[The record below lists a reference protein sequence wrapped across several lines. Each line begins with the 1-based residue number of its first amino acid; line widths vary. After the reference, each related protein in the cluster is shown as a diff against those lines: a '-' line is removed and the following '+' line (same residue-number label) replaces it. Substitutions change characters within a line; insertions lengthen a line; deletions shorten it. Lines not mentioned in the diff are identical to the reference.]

1 MAAAVGLLS
10 AAVSAACIWEPR
22 NARNG
27 AARPGPAPTMAAP
40 WSWARLAG
48 SARRSG
54 QNMAAVA
61 RTPTFLIILVENISN
76 LTRATGGYQVT
87 CMLCEHQLHETVLMV
102 MEAQAALLH
111 VP

>member
-27 AARPGPAPTMAAP
+27 APLSGPTPATAAP
-40 WSWARLAG
+40 YTWERLAR

-76 LTRATGGYQVT
+76 LTRATGGYQVSYT
-87 CMLCEHQLHETVLMV
+87 LCMLWLQKASLCS
-102 MEAQAALLH
+102 
-111 VP
+111 

>member
-1 MAAAVGLLS
+1 MGLLS

-22 NARNG
+22 NARDG
-27 AARPGPAPTMAAP
+27 ASLSGPASVAAAP
-40 WSWARLAG
+40 WTWQRLAK

-76 LTRATGGYQVT
+76 LTRATGGYQVS
-87 CMLCEHQLHETVLMV
+87 CMLCI
-102 MEAQAALLH
+102 
-111 VP
+111 P

>member
-22 NARNG
+22 STRNG
-27 AARPGPAPTMAAP
+27 AARPGPAPAVAAP
-40 WSWARLAG
+40 WSWERLAR

-54 QNMAAVA
+54 QSMAAVA

-76 LTRATGGYQVT
+76 LTRATGGYQVS
-87 CMLCEHQLHETVLMV
+87 CICC
-102 MEAQAALLH
+102 AYFGAADLPH
-111 VP
+111 VRGGAICFHAPL

>member
-27 AARPGPAPTMAAP
+27 SARPRPAPALAAP
-40 WSWARLAG
+40 WNWERLAG

-76 LTRATGGYQVT
+76 LTRATGGYQVS
-87 CMLCEHQLHETVLMV
+87 CMLCMHCLHNSSTTCGGASSFHTPL
-102 MEAQAALLH
+102 
-111 VP
+111 